1 MTTMSIQL
9 KETHRNEHNQEEEEG
24 RQLIKK
30 TKKDTFDKRPHR
42 QNSP

>member
-9 KETHRNEHNQEEEEG
+9 KETHRNEHNQEEEG

>member
-9 KETHRNEHNQEEEEG
+9 KETHRNEHNQEKEEG